1 MSLCQKL
8 SSAVIHPHFLR
19 GYMRLDAF
27 IKRWVRPIAFVAS
40 ACCTIGTADASC
52 HVWNGCMGRV
62 AKHLA
67 EFRELGK
74 TWVDLSQKCIDAL
87 NGERSIVAL
96 QYSVCID
103 AESYGKRVQNLLD
116 DEDVRDQLTADD
128 KTLRDGVV
136 KNGYTIVSLANEYKT
151 PAEREAARETAEDA
165 RADEARSAERR
176 AAIVGALAAG
186 AQGMANQQAA
196 RPPNYTCFTQPGPGG
211 ATTTCLTH

>member
-1 MSLCQKL
+1 MS
-8 SSAVIHPHFLR
+8 
-19 GYMRLDAF
+19 
-27 IKRWVRPIAFVAS
+27 
-40 ACCTIGTADASC
+40 
-52 HVWNGCMGRV
+52 RV

-74 TWVDLSQKCIDAL
+74 TYVDLSQKCIDAL
-87 NGERSIVAL
+87 NRERSIVAL

-103 AESYGKRVQNLLD
+103 AESYAKRVQNWLD

-128 KTLRDGVV
+128 KTLRDGIV
-136 KNGYTIVSLANEYKT
+136 KNGYIIVSLANEYKT
-151 PAEREAARETAEDA
+151 PTEREAARETAEQKLMDA

-186 AQGMANQQAA
+186 AQGMANSANQQAA

>member
-1 MSLCQKL
+1 
-8 SSAVIHPHFLR
+8 
-19 GYMRLDAF
+19 MR
-27 IKRWVRPIAFVAS
+27 R
-40 ACCTIGTADASC
+40 T
-52 HVWNGCMGRV
+52 

-74 TWVDLSQKCIDAL
+74 TYVDFSQKCIDAL

-96 QYSVCID
+96 QYSVCLD
-103 AESYGKRVQNLLD
+103 AESYGKRVRILLD

-128 KTLRDGVV
+128 KSLRDGIV

-151 PAEREAARETAEDA
+151 PTEREAAREAAEQKLMDA

-176 AAIVGALAAG
+176 AAILGALAAG
-186 AQGMANQQAA
+186 AQGVANGPQQAA
-196 RPPNYTCFTQPGPGG
+196 PPPNYTCFTQPGPGG